1 VEIVGITKDA
11 KYQTL
16 REVTSATVFLP
27 ATQAPAGGEADEF
40 VVRTA
45 VPPSTLLPVIQRT
58 ATEVNKDIPLTFRSL
73 AEQVSDNVVQERVLA
88 MLSTFFGAL
97 ALLLAMIGLYGLLNY
112 LVTQRLTEFG
122 LRMALGAEPGSILR
136 LMLRDVG
143 LVLAGGVAA
152 GLALSLP
159 VVTLMRRML
168 FGLEP
173 HDTTTIAAAV
183 FLLSTLGLIAGYLP
197 ARRATKVDPMIALRS
212 E

>member
-1 VEIVGITKDA
+1 VEIVGITKDS
-11 KYQTL
+11 KYQAL

-27 ATQAPAGGEADEF
+27 ATQAPEGGEANEF
-40 VVRTA
+40 VVRTS
-45 VPPSTLLPVIQRT
+45 VPPSTLLPMIRRT
-58 ATEVNKDIPLTFRSL
+58 ATDVNKDIAFTFRSL

-88 MLSTFFGAL
+88 MLSAFFGAL

-112 LVTQRLTEFG
+112 LVTQRLVEFG
-122 LRMALGAEPGSILR
+122 VRMALGAEPGSIVR

-159 VVTLMRRML
+159 VVSLMRRML

-173 HDTTTIAAAV
+173 HDTATIATAV
-183 FLLSTLGLIAGYLP
+183 FLLSILGLIAGYLP